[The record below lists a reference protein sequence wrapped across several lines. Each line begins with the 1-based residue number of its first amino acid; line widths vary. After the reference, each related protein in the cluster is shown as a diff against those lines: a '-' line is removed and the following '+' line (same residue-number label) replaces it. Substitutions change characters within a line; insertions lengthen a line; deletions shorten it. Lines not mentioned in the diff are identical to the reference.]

1 MPFAVFRNP
10 VRSVPALILS
20 ALILPALI
28 LPDTAGAD
36 TKAVYESSNGQGNL
50 TVSVKGPMARLD
62 GAALAAE
69 RKHVLYDSARGVI
82 IVVDDER
89 KELMEI
95 RPEQIRQTREQMQN
109 QLAPMM
115 KQMQE
120 QLKNMPPEQR
130 RKIEKQMSSMMP
142 TPGGA
147 PRTTYTTKKI
157 GSGRVMGIPCL
168 RHSVLMDGKPMHE
181 VCLATPAA
189 AKVPAGDYRTIR
201 KMFESMREMA
211 SAAASVSMP
220 VGGAIDGIPLEMKN
234 NADGSVQVVKSIS
247 TATLPASDFALPPYE
262 TVTFGAIPGMK

>member
-1 MPFAVFRNP
+1 MPFAVRRNP

-20 ALILPALI
+20 ALILPA
-28 LPDTAGAD
+28 TAGAD
-36 TKAVYESSNGQGNL
+36 TKAVYESTSGQGAM
-50 TVSVKGPMARLD
+50 TVSVKGPMARWD
-62 GAALAAE
+62 GGALAAE
-69 RKHVLYDSARGVI
+69 RKYALYDSTRGVI

-95 RPEQIRQTREQMQN
+95 RPEQIKQTREQMQQ

-120 QLKNMPPEQR
+120 QLKTMPPEQR
-130 RKIEKQMSSMMP
+130 RMIEKQMSSMMP
-142 TPGGA
+142 SPGGA
-147 PRTTYTTKKI
+147 PKTTYTTKKI

-168 RHSVLMDGKPMHE
+168 RHAVLKDGKPMHE

-220 VGGAIDGIPLEMKN
+220 MGGAIDGIPLEMKN

-247 TATLPASDFALPPYE
+247 TAPLPGSDFALPPYK